1 MEPFAA
7 GILALLHKLFGSLLV
22 LFGIVVL
29 PMPIPLGLI
38 MIALGLAM
46 LAPYFKPIQN
56 LVRHLRRKSPL
67 VDRNMVKFRH
77 KCPRVIRMTIDRTNP
92 HTQGNEA

>member
-7 GILALLHKLFGSLLV
+7 GLLALAHKITGSALV
-22 LFGIVVL
+22 LFGIVIL

-38 MIALGLAM
+38 LIALGLAM
-46 LAPYFKPIQN
+46 LAPYFKPIQK

-67 VDRNMVKFRH
+67 VDRNMVKFKD
-77 KCPRVIRMTIDRTNP
+77 KCPRVIRMTIEKTNP
-92 HTQGNEA
+92 HIHN